1 MTYAARVTFTDHAS
15 TVVDVQTE
23 ADPDTGE
30 GQEEAYEKAED
41 QLPGG
46 LCHHRAL
53 ERTIAHVDEVTP
65 CIKVTRCTSSMATC
79 GVGSVL
85 RQTAWSQKRGRTCRR
100 DRA

>member
-30 GQEEAYEKAED
+30 GQEEAFEKAED

-46 LCHHRAL
+46 LCHHCANEIELNGDWSRHSV
-53 ERTIAHVDEVTP
+53 ENVTGEE
-65 CIKVTRCTSSMATC
+65 S
-79 GVGSVL
+79 
-85 RQTAWSQKRGRTCRR
+85 
-100 DRA
+100 DD